1 MHRVCGKSLITG
13 ELRLVFL
20 QDWQFTAPLH
30 RAHVLELLCEVGADR
45 DGITNLTD
53 AQTVVYPSSVE
64 ANTEPSTYDVL
75 GRRCFLRLSY
85 QF

>member
-13 ELRLVFL
+13 ELRLAFL
-20 QDWQFTAPLH
+20 QDWQLTAPPH
-30 RAHVLELLCEVGADR
+30 RAHVLELLREVGADR